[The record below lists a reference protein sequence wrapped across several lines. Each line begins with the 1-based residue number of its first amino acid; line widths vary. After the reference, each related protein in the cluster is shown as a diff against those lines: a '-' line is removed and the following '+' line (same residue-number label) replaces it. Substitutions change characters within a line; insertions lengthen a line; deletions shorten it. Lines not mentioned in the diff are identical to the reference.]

1 MPAPLQDDP
10 RWRVAD
16 PLCTFL
22 FAGLVLL
29 TTFAL
34 IREIWDILME
44 RVPRGKDIEAI
55 HNKLLAVGCGQLCLC
70 MRVLV
75 LGNQPQWLPGVLF
88 GYTGSYSAVLCGHA
102 QA

>member
-1 MPAPLQDDP
+1 MQDDP
-10 RWRVAD
+10 RWRLAD

-55 HNKLLAVGCGQLCLC
+55 HNKLLAVLSCLRC
-70 MRVLV
+70 PGLQTRSSSAALV
-75 LGNQPQWLPGVLF
+75 
-88 GYTGSYSAVLCGHA
+88 
-102 QA
+102 

>member
-1 MPAPLQDDP
+1 MPAPMQDDP
-10 RWRVAD
+10 RWRIVD

-22 FAGLVLL
+22 FAGLVML

-55 HNKLLAVGCGQLCLC
+55 HDKLLAVGCCARACVSL
-70 MRVLV
+70 
-75 LGNQPQWLPGVLF
+75 
-88 GYTGSYSAVLCGHA
+88 S
-102 QA
+102 QASSHRFW